1 MTRQRGGTTRRREDD
16 EGEAISSAE
25 EIGRLLKDR
34 RLERELDLLT
44 VHDRL
49 HRPIT
54 QLEALEDGDLAR
66 LPDQALA
73 LSTLRRYAAL
83 LDLDGDNLALQMID
97 AWSTVPP
104 AAREVAMSDTGATA
118 ATAAMATVVTAVATG
133 PEHLR
138 AFTQTG
144 EVPRVGGGATGSP
157 SGSGA
162 YGYGVATG
170 PPTGTFPVVPRQD
183 LRQSRRSVARAR
195 RRRRAPTWLKASTWI
210 TAVLVVG
217 VVVGSGLLQWR
228 PVWLVRA
235 HILRVV
241 EPGGTRPATSP
252 HGPHGSGTSKPVVV
266 PTASD
271 AASSSYTVD
280 ASHFSVTLTTSGPC
294 WIQVTSSQSAT
305 PLVSAVQD
313 AGRSLVFAA
322 TGTMTVQVGSSSVVV
337 GITSGKKT
345 VFSNAPQAVP
355 YTYTFTPLSGT

>member
-97 AWSTVPP
+97 AWSTIPP
-104 AAREVAMSDTGATA
+104 APRELAMSDTGATA
-118 ATAAMATVVTAVATG
+118 VANVVTAVATG

-157 SGSGA
+157 GGSGA

-183 LRQSRRSVARAR
+183 LKQSRRSVARAR
-195 RRRRAPTWLKASTWI
+195 RRRRAPAWLKASTWI
-210 TAVLVVG
+210 TAVLVLG

-228 PVWLVRA
+228 PIWLVRA

-241 EPGGTRPATSP
+241 EPGGARPTASP
-252 HGPHGSGTSKPVVV
+252 PDPRGGGAGKPVVV
-266 PTASD
+266 STASD
-271 AASSSYTVD
+271 GASSSYTVGT
-280 ASHFSVTLTTSGPC
+280 SHFSVTLTTSGRC
-294 WIQVTSSQSAT
+294 WIQVTSSQSTT
-305 PLVSAVQD
+305 PLVSSVQD
-313 AGRSLVFAA
+313 AGMTLVFPA
-322 TGTMTVQVGSSSVVV
+322 TGAMTVQVGSSSVVV
-337 GITSGKKT
+337 GITAGKKT
-345 VFSNAPQAVP
+345 VFSNTPQAVP
-355 YTYTFTPLSGT
+355 YTYTFTPRSGA